1 MINLGRPNS
10 WIVYPHNRKI
20 SNMSVLCIEYFLT
33 DTNSFDNPF
42 TDHDETSATIVAD
55 TSSGDL
61 TSCQVL
67 EKMAISCAH
76 YCRYMKF
83 KPRYLERGGDLF
95 VLLGVRLCTTSTGLS
110 LGTFIP
116 NNGFHKY

>member
-1 MINLGRPNS
+1 MVDLIHGSFTL
-10 WIVYPHNRKI
+10 ITEKYPTCLF
-20 SNMSVLCIEYFLT
+20 SVLT

-42 TDHDETSATIVAD
+42 TDHDETSATIVAH

-76 YCRYMKF
+76 CMYVY
-83 KPRYLERGGDLF
+83 EIQ
-95 VLLGVRLCTTSTGLS
+95 T
-110 LGTFIP
+110 
-116 NNGFHKY
+116 